1 MRYKFD
7 RVYNEV
13 LRSFPDCDVRP
24 AIAEPAESFS
34 AEPYVIR
41 HAGTVV
47 HMYADGTG
55 EQTETM
61 SVAVQS
67 EGAVRQFSVSNW

>member
-1 MRYKFD
+1 ML
-7 RVYNEV
+7 VV
-13 LRSFPDCDVRP
+13 LP
-24 AIAEPAESFS
+24 AI
-34 AEPYVIR
+34 
-41 HAGTVV
+41 AGTVV

-67 EGAVRQFSVSNW
+67 EGAVRQFSIVSK

>member
-1 MRYKFD
+1 ML
-7 RVYNEV
+7 VV
-13 LRSFPDCDVRP
+13 LP
-24 AIAEPAESFS
+24 A
-34 AEPYVIR
+34 V
-41 HAGTVV
+41 AGTVV

-67 EGAVRQFSVSNW
+67 EGAVRQFSVVSNWYANSCSGLTLEP